1 MPPKVKMLP
10 VNEIAKLIRE
20 HNKLSKIEMP
30 KGKDRTRPN
39 LIKAIEDAGYT
50 LNHEKKRIEKGA
62 EKGSRVK
69 TDPKKDATKDPKK
82 ITMSIKPPM
91 ASMKIKPKASKP
103 KNMKQLRDQVK
114 DILKPVPAR
123 VKQFKKEGASL
134 TSFKQIQALKKK
146 YMKPYR
152 DAFDILTDKIEE
164 DDWFSD
170 DKFDEIDKF
179 FDDILNKGFDNAGEE
194 LLSNIVEVKIKDRAT
209 KKLVRLNSME
219 ELKKYWRDWKDK
231 YMNEGSS
238 SGVSGSLRE
247 KYADW
252 IAETEK
258 TSMKEME
265 MQLKGKGVSVDK
277 PKLPPRPS
285 LNKPKLELK
294 KPVPKKVEIDKDKKP
309 PLNTMKIKPKP
320 KKSNVQNIII
330 KECSKYGDLKEVD
343 LNKIKY
349 KGTKSSG
356 EFELTYNSIPLT
368 EIKYIN
374 EGSYGKVYSYG
385 KGDIQIAVKTYNDD
399 NDEEIDILKMLNSK
413 KIPCNIINTRLIPL
427 PDGKHISIMDIM
439 SGDLNKLRRKLKLD
453 ELFNIV
459 KKIAIDLNCLNKHKL
474 AYTDLKLANV
484 LFKCYDK
491 KYVSAV
497 LGDLGSICKTGS
509 EGVATH
515 PPFEYK
521 DNDGIVKCNEKTMV
535 WVLGVLILEYF
546 EDARRYFWTSIR
558 FEKDNTIAQHVKD
571 ISKNKKLY
579 DFKLKNNMNAGLLLE
594 RMLNVDPK
602 KRINLE
608 SIIKI
613 L

>member
-1 MPPKVKMLP
+1 MPPKVKMLA

-39 LIKAIEDAGYT
+39 LIKAIEDAGFK

-114 DILKPVPAR
+114 DILKPVPSR

-231 YMNEGSS
+231 YMNEGSP

-258 TSMKEME
+258 KSMKDME
-265 MQLKGKGVSVDK
+265 MQLKGKPISVDK

-285 LNKPKLELK
+285 VQEKETSKKDFDKEFIKIHIAEIKEHIKNLGGSDMDVINEQRKRYNELYKKLFTDFKVKFNGDILEEKKEETIKTNPTLK
-294 KPVPKKVEIDKDKKP
+294 KLQAEFSKKAKKI
-309 PLNTMKIKPKP
+309 LD
-320 KKSNVQNIII
+320 
-330 KECSKYGDLKEVD
+330 E
-343 LNKIKY
+343 
-349 KGTKSSG
+349 GTKM
-356 EFELTYNSIPLT
+356 
-368 EIKYIN
+368 K
-374 EGSYGKVYSYG
+374 
-385 KGDIQIAVKTYNDD
+385 
-399 NDEEIDILKMLNSK
+399 
-413 KIPCNIINTRLIPL
+413 
-427 PDGKHISIMDIM
+427 
-439 SGDLNKLRRKLKLD
+439 
-453 ELFNIV
+453 
-459 KKIAIDLNCLNKHKL
+459 
-474 AYTDLKLANV
+474 
-484 LFKCYDK
+484 
-491 KYVSAV
+491 
-497 LGDLGSICKTGS
+497 
-509 EGVATH
+509 
-515 PPFEYK
+515 
-521 DNDGIVKCNEKTMV
+521 
-535 WVLGVLILEYF
+535 
-546 EDARRYFWTSIR
+546 
-558 FEKDNTIAQHVKD
+558 
-571 ISKNKKLY
+571 
-579 DFKLKNNMNAGLLLE
+579 
-594 RMLNVDPK
+594 
-602 KRINLE
+602 
-608 SIIKI
+608 
-613 L
+613 

>member
-1 MPPKVKMLP
+1 MLP

-179 FDDILNKGFDNAGEE
+179 FDDIINKPFDNAGEE

-265 MQLKGKGVSVDK
+265 MQLKGKGGSVDK

-309 PLNTMKIKPKP
+309 PLNTMKIKKKYNNLTKWGETLSSMKLTDI
-320 KKSNVQNIII
+320 KKSINTLLTTENPFG
-330 KECSKYGDLKEVD
+330 YTYDLADLK
-343 LNKIKY
+343 N
-349 KGTKSSG
+349 
-356 EFELTYNSIPLT
+356 
-368 EIKYIN
+368 EI
-374 EGSYGKVYSYG
+374 
-385 KGDIQIAVKTYNDD
+385 
-399 NDEEIDILKMLNSK
+399 
-413 KIPCNIINTRLIPL
+413 
-427 PDGKHISIMDIM
+427 
-439 SGDLNKLRRKLKLD
+439 
-453 ELFNIV
+453 F
-459 KKIAIDLNCLNKHKL
+459 
-474 AYTDLKLANV
+474 KLANGNIENQIV
-484 LFKCYDK
+484 QTYIKEKLKANSIEYTKLFRNI
-491 KYVSAV
+491 SN
-497 LGDLGSICKTGS
+497 GDRDVVQDINK
-509 EGVATH
+509 
-515 PPFEYK
+515 
-521 DNDGIVKCNEKTMV
+521 
-535 WVLGVLILEYF
+535 LI
-546 EDARRYFWTSIR
+546 R
-558 FEKDNTIAQHVKD
+558 NTIKD
-571 ISKNKKLY
+571 MK
-579 DFKLKNNMNAGLLLE
+579 
-594 RMLNVDPK
+594 
-602 KRINLE
+602 
-608 SIIKI
+608 
-613 L
+613 

>member
-179 FDDILNKGFDNAGEE
+179 FDDIINKPFDNAGEE

-309 PLNTMKIKPKP
+309 PLNTMKIKKKYNNLTKWGETLSSMKLTDI
-320 KKSNVQNIII
+320 KKSINTLLTTENPFG
-330 KECSKYGDLKEVD
+330 YTYDLADLK
-343 LNKIKY
+343 N
-349 KGTKSSG
+349 
-356 EFELTYNSIPLT
+356 
-368 EIKYIN
+368 EI
-374 EGSYGKVYSYG
+374 
-385 KGDIQIAVKTYNDD
+385 
-399 NDEEIDILKMLNSK
+399 
-413 KIPCNIINTRLIPL
+413 
-427 PDGKHISIMDIM
+427 
-439 SGDLNKLRRKLKLD
+439 
-453 ELFNIV
+453 F
-459 KKIAIDLNCLNKHKL
+459 
-474 AYTDLKLANV
+474 KLANGNIENQIV
-484 LFKCYDK
+484 QTYIKEKLKANSIEYTKLFRNI
-491 KYVSAV
+491 SN
-497 LGDLGSICKTGS
+497 GDRDVVQDINK
-509 EGVATH
+509 
-515 PPFEYK
+515 
-521 DNDGIVKCNEKTMV
+521 
-535 WVLGVLILEYF
+535 LI
-546 EDARRYFWTSIR
+546 R
-558 FEKDNTIAQHVKD
+558 NTIKD
-571 ISKNKKLY
+571 MK
-579 DFKLKNNMNAGLLLE
+579 
-594 RMLNVDPK
+594 
-602 KRINLE
+602 
-608 SIIKI
+608 
-613 L
+613 